1 MALIF
6 KCALTNI
13 NSMHALFR
21 KKKKKTMHEIKTI
34 RLLVFSKLLITT
46 FGICYEFSISKAR
59 RGLVDIF
66 ELAY

>member
-1 MALIF
+1 
-6 KCALTNI
+6 
-13 NSMHALFR
+13 MHALFR
-21 KKKKKTMHEIKTI
+21 KKKKKKTMHEIKTI